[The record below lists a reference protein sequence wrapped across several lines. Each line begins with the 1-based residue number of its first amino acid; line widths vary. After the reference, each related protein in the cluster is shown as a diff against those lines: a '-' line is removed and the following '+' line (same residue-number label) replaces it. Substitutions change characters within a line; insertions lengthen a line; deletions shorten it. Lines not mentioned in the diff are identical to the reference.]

1 MTGAPVIQGWCPGAL
16 RPMQSGDGLVVR
28 VRPRGGRLSPDQ
40 AAGLADLAARHG
52 NGLIDLS
59 ARANVQL
66 RGVTTASH
74 PALIAGLGALGLLD
88 ATPQAESAR
97 NIVVTPFWLAQD
109 GTQELAHA
117 LMQALAS
124 PAVPPLPGKFGYAI
138 DTGAAPVLR
147 DVSADIRIEQ
157 AMGGLFVW
165 ADGAATGT
173 VVSSP
178 DAAISAV
185 HDLITWFVLA
195 GGITNRRGRMAALI
209 ARGAIVPSRFQAD
222 PVPLAVPFQ
231 PRPGMLPQGAMV
243 GFEFGQLQA
252 QTLGHLARLG
262 PMRLTPWR
270 MILVEGAQ
278 VLPDIPG
285 LITRADDPLL
295 RVVACTGA
303 PGCKQA
309 HQPTRA
315 LARRLAQLWPAGLLH
330 VSGCAKGCAHP
341 GAAQTTLVATP
352 EGFDLIRNGTAAA
365 APTRRGLTPQ
375 GVTHFLTESRA

>member
-1 MTGAPVIQGWCPGAL
+1 
-16 RPMQSGDGLVVR
+16 
-28 VRPRGGRLSPDQ
+28 
-40 AAGLADLAARHG
+40 
-52 NGLIDLS
+52 
-59 ARANVQL
+59 
-66 RGVTTASH
+66 
-74 PALIAGLGALGLLD
+74 
-88 ATPQAESAR
+88 
-97 NIVVTPFWLAQD
+97 
-109 GTQELAHA
+109 
-117 LMQALAS
+117 
-124 PAVPPLPGKFGYAI
+124 
-138 DTGAAPVLR
+138 
-147 DVSADIRIEQ
+147 
-157 AMGGLFVW
+157 
-165 ADGAATGT
+165 
-173 VVSSP
+173 
-178 DAAISAV
+178 
-185 HDLITWFVLA
+185 
-195 GGITNRRGRMAALI
+195 
-209 ARGAIVPSRFQAD
+209 
-222 PVPLAVPFQ
+222 
-231 PRPGMLPQGAMV
+231 MV